1 MKIRGK
7 EVNPWKFIV
16 VAWSVHKFIKLA
28 RAFLKAKRLV
38 KKTIKKELI
47 NKYDDLWS
55 LLDDIDKTLDIAAQ
69 FCFFLDGQVIRLD
82 LLFL

>member
-16 VAWSVHKFIKLA
+16 VGWAVVKCLKLC
-28 RAFLKAKRLV
+28 RAFIKAKRLA

-47 NKYDDLWS
+47 NKYDGL
-55 LLDDIDKTLDIAAQ
+55 
-69 FCFFLDGQVIRLD
+69 
-82 LLFL
+82 